1 MNDFTVAYNLSDSI
15 IGLNMVTMQP
25 NSVNKGLCD
34 CYSDTQI
41 LQGNQGNQKL
51 LLFFSNSQSTK
62 YSSNFMK

>member
-41 LQGNQGNQKL
+41 LQGN
-51 LLFFSNSQSTK
+51 
-62 YSSNFMK
+62 